1 MAQQQIPQ
9 RLTDFA
15 VWRNGTQF
23 MGTSDV
29 TLPNLTPMSETF
41 GGAGILGEIDS
52 PAIGQYGSLVV
63 SFTWRA
69 LEAAAFDVLAPDTQS
84 LDFRGVIQATD
95 RVSSTQRQV
104 PMRVSIRGTSKG
116 LDLGRMAQNATM
128 DSSNEVEVHYIKVMI
143 DGKTVFELDKINYI
157 FKINGIDYL
166 AQARQMLGF

>member
-23 MGTSDV
+23 LGTSDV

-69 LEAAAFDVLAPDTQS
+69 LEAAAFDAFAPDTQS
-84 LDFRGVIQATD
+84 LDFRGVIQVTD

-128 DSSNEVEVHYIKVMI
+128 DATNEIEVHSIKVMI
-143 DGKTVFELDKINYI
+143 DGKTVLEHDKINYI
-157 FKINGIDYL
+157 HKINGVDYL
-166 AQARQMLGF
+166 AKARQMLGF